1 MEKTGRHIF
10 WCTFF
15 MMVFPI
21 LDGIVAPMTT
31 IQADGDC
38 GKGNSLAML
47 TVSAV
52 VISVGYISRKVRHH
66 G

>member
-21 LDGIVAPMTT
+21 LDGIAAPMTA
-31 IQADGDC
+31 IQAGGGG

-47 TVSAV
+47 SVGAV
-52 VISVGYISRKVRHH
+52 AISVGCISQKVRRHE
-66 G
+66 